1 MGPLIG
7 PRRSF
12 RSDGHIAVRVNPVV
26 ALSRCGLR
34 HVERNARQAL
44 SASSPMLVSSRAAL
58 TRIFL

>member
-12 RSDGHIAVRVNPVV
+12 RSDGHFAVRVHLLG
-26 ALSRCGLR
+26 ALSRFPFA